1 VGVSATLVL
10 MPETS
15 SDFNDAVESRQDKVR
30 LTWKFGRMQT
40 ESATHRVNQATHD
53 HFWLGSLAS
62 NSAHIFA
69 APFSGDCIYHGC
81 EELPRDAEMFT

>member
-1 VGVSATLVL
+1 ML

-15 SDFNDAVESRQDKVR
+15 SDFDDAVEPRQNKIR

-40 ESATHRVNQATHD
+40 ESAAHRVNQTTHH

-69 APFSGDCIYHGC
+69 APFSGDCIYHDCDGIT
-81 EELPRDAEMFT
+81 LQH